1 MEDKVEKK
9 LKELLP
15 YIIVEGVLFL
25 LLPLFMGSQENA
37 VTYVIQLG
45 AFPLI
50 ALGCGYHYA
59 FRKHKKDI
67 TLCCIAPVFY
77 AISALLYGM
86 WRASWI
92 TVLIYLAAYFICGF
106 LGMMLFDIIKPGSAG
121 KKSKFSELVPKIKSK
136 HPERVDVEKHDDPRP
151 AESFKAQDPS
161 SDVSLDTSTT
171 DDDIEAILS
180 AIHNRKS
187 Q

>member
-1 MEDKVEKK
+1 MEDKIEIK

-25 LLPLFMGSQENA
+25 LLPLLMGTQTNA

-50 ALGCGYHYA
+50 ALGCGFHYT

-67 TLCCIAPVFY
+67 VICFIAPVFY

-92 TVLIYLAAYFICGF
+92 TVLIYIAAYFICGF
-106 LGMMLFDIIKPGSAG
+106 LGMMLCDIIKPGS
-121 KKSKFSELVPKIKSK
+121 KKDTVKAPRRKSAR
-136 HPERVDVEKHDDPRP
+136 PARVDVIKHDEPRP
-151 AESFKAQDPS
+151 ADFKAQDPD
-161 SDVSLDTSTT
+161 SDDSLDTSTT
-171 DDDIEAILS
+171 DDDIEAILN
-180 AIHNRKS
+180 AIHSRKG

>member
-1 MEDKVEKK
+1 MEDKIEIK

-15 YIIVEGVLFL
+15 YIIIEGALFL
-25 LLPLFMGSQENA
+25 LLPLLMGTKTNA

-50 ALGCGYHYA
+50 SLGCGFHYT

-67 TLCCIAPVFY
+67 ILCFIAPVFY

-92 TVLIYLAAYFICGF
+92 TVLIYIAAYFICGF
-106 LGMMLFDIIKPGSAG
+106 LGMALCDIIKPRSKSDTVEAP
-121 KKSKFSELVPKIKSK
+121 KRKSKR
-136 HPERVDVEKHDDPRP
+136 PERVDVKKYDEPRP
-151 AESFKAQDPS
+151 ADFKAQDPD

-180 AIHNRKS
+180 AIHNRKG